1 MSQNPNDPNEQKK
14 SNPLKDI
21 ASHFIK
27 KKGMQARGKMA
38 KLAGKA
44 GKAAAKA
51 AAKMLKAGILK
62 IVGAVVAAVGVPA
75 ALVMGVIIAV
85 CVILVSFVPF
95 TDDEDKTEEQVKKY
109 MEVSMALNVDW
120 KEVVAFDMARYDN
133 DLTGKD
139 PHDAI
144 SYFLD
149 IQYEEY
155 TEKEVC
161 EVGPNG
167 PCEKKKKEMQK
178 TKSES
183 YSGPDVKKILGD
195 TDFKKKIDEINASGS
210 KKVTTSSHGLEKA
223 MELAKFSKS
232 QKERAREI
240 LEAGMLEGMYG
251 HLAPTTG
258 GFIGGMC
265 VGNVSPGGEPV
276 NLNAKV
282 TGYLPKIKEMA
293 EKHGVAQYVGILA
306 AQMMQES
313 GGAGND
319 PMQASE
325 GHYGDMSPSCVGVKG
340 NARVGCIKDPNIS
353 IEAGVQEF
361 KDVLAKANGD
371 IALALQSY
379 NFGSGFI
386 SYALA
391 KGGYSE
397 ETAIEF
403 SRSKNHLNPAGC
415 SDPNNFR
422 TKVNACY
429 GDFTY
434 VFKVLKYYKDLG
446 CVADVSGEWISDKGW
461 KWPTKSGRITDT
473 FDAVRGG
480 KQHNAVDIG
489 AMTAGKAGDPVWSME
504 AGIVTNQTGNVN
516 GGGLGVYVDHGNGI
530 VSRYLHLSKIS
541 VAPGTMVTKGQ
552 IIGEM
557 GGSNFD
563 RDSGFLNMNGYAVH
577 LDFQIR
583 INDQPTDPMKF
594 FKKNDDPG
602 LSSGGSPTMT
612 NAKRQKVLEEAKKW
626 LGQGKVSYVSGA
638 RNPAAGSADCS
649 GFTQY
654 VFKTSIG
661 VQLGDW
667 TGAQI
672 GQGKQVPDIGRAQP
686 GDLIFYENPNH
697 VSIYLGNQK
706 MIHIGDNKGVQ
717 ITGLN
722 YTARGQHMS
731 QIRNVID

>member
-14 SNPLKDI
+14 SNPLKD
-21 ASHFIK
+21 ATSHFIK
-27 KKGMQARGKMA
+27 KKGMKASGKMA
-38 KLAGKA
+38 KMAGKA
-44 GKAAAKA
+44 GRAAAKA
-51 AAKMLKAGILK
+51 AAKLLRAGVVK
-62 IVGAVVAAVGVPA
+62 IVGAIVGAVGLPV
-75 ALVMGVIIAV
+75 ALIMALIITV
-85 CVILVSFVPF
+85 CVILASFVPF
-95 TDDEDKTEEQVKKY
+95 TDDESKTEEQVKKY
-109 MEVSMALNVDW
+109 MEISMALNVDW

-161 EVGPNG
+161 EAGPNG

-210 KKVTTSSHGLEKA
+210 KKVTVSSHGLEKA
-223 MELAKFSKS
+223 MELAKFSES
-232 QKERAREI
+232 QKDRAREI
-240 LEAGMLEGMYG
+240 LAAGMLEGMYG
-251 HLAPTTG
+251 HLAPTG

-265 VGNVSPGGEPV
+265 VGAVSPGGEPV
-276 NLNAKV
+276 NINEKV

-293 EKHGVAQYVGILA
+293 EKHGVAQYVGVLA

-313 GGAGND
+313 AGAGND
-319 PMQASE
+319 PMQSSE
-325 GHYGDMSPSCVGVKG
+325 GHYGDMSSSCIGLKD

-353 IEAGVQEF
+353 IEAGVLEF
-361 KDVLAKANGD
+361 KDVLGQANGD

-403 SRSKNHLNPAGC
+403 SRSKAHLNPGGC

-422 TKVNACY
+422 TKVGACY
-429 GDFTY
+429 GDYTY
-434 VFKVLKYYKDLG
+434 VTKVLKFYKDLG
-446 CVADVSGEWISDKGW
+446 CVTSGDGEWISDKGW

-473 FDAVRGG
+473 FDAVRNG

-504 AGIVTNQTGNVN
+504 VGIVTNQTGNVN

-557 GGSNFD
+557 GGSNYNKD
-563 RDSGFLNMNGYAVH
+563 TGLLNMNGYAVH

-602 LSSGGSPTMT
+602 LSSGGSPIMT
-612 NAKRQKVLEEAKKW
+612 NDKRQKVLAEAKKW
-626 LGQGKVSYVSGA
+626 LGQGKVRYVLGN
-638 RNPAAGSADCS
+638 RNPPGGTSDCS

-654 VFKTSIG
+654 VFRTSIG

-667 TGAQI
+667 TGAQV
-672 GQGKQVPDIGRAQP
+672 GQGKQVPDIIHAQP
-686 GDLIFYENPNH
+686 GDLIFFENPGH
-697 VSIYLGNQK
+697 VAIYMGNQK

-722 YTARGQHMS
+722 YTARGQHMT

>member
-1 MSQNPNDPNEQKK
+1 MSQNPNDPNEPKK
-14 SNPLKDI
+14 SNPLKDVT
-21 ASHFIK
+21 SHFIK
-27 KKGMQARGKMA
+27 KKGMQARGKVA
-38 KLAGKA
+38 KMAGKA

-51 AAKMLKAGILK
+51 AAKLLKAGVLK
-62 IVGAVVAAVGVPA
+62 AVGAIVAAVGAPVA
-75 ALVMGVIIAV
+75 FIMAIIITV

-95 TDDEDKTEEQVKKY
+95 TDDESKTEEQVKKY
-109 MEVSMALNVDW
+109 MEVAMALNVDW
-120 KEVVAFDMARYDN
+120 KEGVAFDMARYDN

-161 EVGPNG
+161 EAGPNG

-210 KKVTTSSHGLEKA
+210 KKVTTSSHGIEKA
-223 MELAKFSKS
+223 MELAKFSES

-240 LEAGMLEGMYG
+240 LAAGMLEGMYG
-251 HLAPTTG
+251 HLASTS

-265 VGNVSPGGEPV
+265 VGSVSPGGEPV
-276 NLNAKV
+276 NINEKV

-293 EKHGVAQYVGILA
+293 EKHGIGEYVGILA

-313 GGAGND
+313 QGIGND

-325 GHYGDMSPSCVGVKG
+325 GHYGDLSPSCIGVKG
-340 NARVGCIKDPNIS
+340 NARMGCIKDPNIS
-353 IEAGVQEF
+353 IEAGVLEF
-361 KDVLAKANGD
+361 KDVLGQANGD

-391 KGGYSE
+391 RGGYSE
-397 ETAIEF
+397 ETAIAF
-403 SRSKNHLNPAGC
+403 SKEHAGENPGGC

-422 TKVNACY
+422 TKVGACY
-429 GDFTY
+429 GDYTY
-434 VFKVLKYYKDLG
+434 VTKVLKFYKDLG
-446 CVADVSGEWISDKGW
+446 CVASGDGEWISDKGW

-473 FDAVRGG
+473 FDAVRDG

-489 AMTAGKAGDPVWSME
+489 AITAGKAGDPVWSME
-504 AGIVTNQTGNVN
+504 AGIVTAQTGNVN

-557 GGSNFD
+557 GGSNYD
-563 RDSGFLNMNGYAVH
+563 KNTGFLNMAGYAVH

-602 LSSGGSPTMT
+602 LSSGGSPTMM
-612 NAKRQKVLEEAKKW
+612 NDKRQKVLAEAKKW
-626 LGQGKVSYVSGA
+626 LGQGKVRYVLGD
-638 RNPAAGSADCS
+638 RNPPGGTSDCS

-667 TGAQI
+667 TGAQV
-672 GQGKQVPDIGRAQP
+672 GQGKQVPDINHAQP
-686 GDLIFYENPNH
+686 GDLIFYENPGH
-697 VSIYLGNQK
+697 VAIYMANQK
-706 MIHIGDNKGVQ
+706 MIHIGDDRGVQ

-722 YTARGQHMS
+722 YTARGQHMT

>member
-14 SNPLKDI
+14 SNPLKDV

-38 KLAGKA
+38 NLAGKA

-51 AAKMLKAGILK
+51 AAKMLRAGILK
-62 IVGAVVAAVGVPA
+62 ILGAVVAAVGVPA
-75 ALVMGVIIAV
+75 ALIMGVIIAV

-95 TDDEDKTEEQVKKY
+95 TDDEGKTEEQVKKY

-161 EVGPNG
+161 EAGPNG

-195 TDFKKKIDEINASGS
+195 TEFKKKIDEINASGS

-325 GHYGDMSPSCVGVKG
+325 GQYGDMSSSCIGVKG

-353 IEAGVQEF
+353 IEAGVREF
-361 KDVLAKANGD
+361 KDVLGKANGD

-379 NFGSGFI
+379 NFGEGFI

-403 SRSKNHLNPAGC
+403 SRSKNHLNPDGC
-415 SDPNNFR
+415 KDPNNFR

-429 GDFTY
+429 GDYTC
-434 VFKVLKYYKDLG
+434 VSKVLKYYKDLG

-461 KWPTKSGRITDT
+461 KWPTKSGRITGT
-473 FDAVRGG
+473 FDEIHAS
-480 KQHNAVDIG
+480 KPHNAVDIG
-489 AMTAGKAGDPVWSME
+489 AMTAGKPGDPVWSME
-504 AGIVTNQTGNVN
+504 AGMVTDKTGNVN
-516 GGGLGVYVDHGNGI
+516 NGGLGVYVDHGNGV
-530 VSRYLHLSKIS
+530 VSRYLHLSKIL

-557 GGSNFD
+557 GGSNYV
-563 RDSGFLNMNGYAVH
+563 GGVLNMFGYAVH

-638 RNPAAGSADCS
+638 RNPAAGSTDCS

-697 VSIYLGNQK
+697 VAIYLGNQK

-722 YTARGQHMS
+722 YTARGQHMT
-731 QIRNVID
+731 QVRNVID

>member
-14 SNPLKDI
+14 SNPLKDV

-75 ALVMGVIIAV
+75 ALIMGVIIAV

-95 TDDEDKTEEQVKKY
+95 TDDEGKTEEQVKKY

-276 NLNAKV
+276 NLNEKV

-313 GGAGND
+313 AGAGND

-325 GHYGDMSPSCVGVKG
+325 GQYGDMSSSCIGVKG

-353 IEAGVQEF
+353 IEAGVREF
-361 KDVLAKANGD
+361 KDVLGKANGD

-379 NFGSGFI
+379 NC
-386 SYALA
+386 A
-391 KGGYSE
+391 
-397 ETAIEF
+397 T
-403 SRSKNHLNPAGC
+403 RS
-415 SDPNNFR
+415 
-422 TKVNACY
+422 
-429 GDFTY
+429 
-434 VFKVLKYYKDLG
+434 
-446 CVADVSGEWISDKGW
+446 
-461 KWPTKSGRITDT
+461 
-473 FDAVRGG
+473 
-480 KQHNAVDIG
+480 
-489 AMTAGKAGDPVWSME
+489 
-504 AGIVTNQTGNVN
+504 
-516 GGGLGVYVDHGNGI
+516 
-530 VSRYLHLSKIS
+530 
-541 VAPGTMVTKGQ
+541 
-552 IIGEM
+552 
-557 GGSNFD
+557 
-563 RDSGFLNMNGYAVH
+563 
-577 LDFQIR
+577 
-583 INDQPTDPMKF
+583 
-594 FKKNDDPG
+594 
-602 LSSGGSPTMT
+602 
-612 NAKRQKVLEEAKKW
+612 
-626 LGQGKVSYVSGA
+626 
-638 RNPAAGSADCS
+638 
-649 GFTQY
+649 
-654 VFKTSIG
+654 
-661 VQLGDW
+661 
-667 TGAQI
+667 
-672 GQGKQVPDIGRAQP
+672 
-686 GDLIFYENPNH
+686 
-697 VSIYLGNQK
+697 
-706 MIHIGDNKGVQ
+706 
-717 ITGLN
+717 
-722 YTARGQHMS
+722 
-731 QIRNVID
+731 

>member
-14 SNPLKDI
+14 SNPLKDV

-62 IVGAVVAAVGVPA
+62 IVGAVIAAVGVPA

-95 TDDEDKTEEQVKKY
+95 TDDEGKTEEQVKKY

-120 KEVVAFDMARYDN
+120 KEIIAFDMARYDN

-161 EVGPNG
+161 EAGPNG

-178 TKSES
+178 NKSES

-258 GFIGGMC
+258 GYIGGMC
-265 VGNVSPGGEPV
+265 VGAVSPGGEPV
-276 NLNAKV
+276 NINEKV

-313 GGAGND
+313 AGAGND

-325 GHYGDMSPSCVGVKG
+325 GQYGDMSSSCIGVKG

-353 IEAGVQEF
+353 IEAGVREF
-361 KDVLAKANGD
+361 KDVLGKANGD

-379 NFGSGFI
+379 NFGEGFI

-403 SRSKNHLNPAGC
+403 SRSKNHLNPDGC

-429 GDFTY
+429 GDY
-434 VFKVLKYYKDLG
+434 VR
-446 CVADVSGEWISDKGW
+446 
-461 KWPTKSGRITDT
+461 P
-473 FDAVRGG
+473 
-480 KQHNAVDIG
+480 
-489 AMTAGKAGDPVWSME
+489 
-504 AGIVTNQTGNVN
+504 
-516 GGGLGVYVDHGNGI
+516 
-530 VSRYLHLSKIS
+530 
-541 VAPGTMVTKGQ
+541 
-552 IIGEM
+552 
-557 GGSNFD
+557 
-563 RDSGFLNMNGYAVH
+563 
-577 LDFQIR
+577 
-583 INDQPTDPMKF
+583 
-594 FKKNDDPG
+594 
-602 LSSGGSPTMT
+602 
-612 NAKRQKVLEEAKKW
+612 
-626 LGQGKVSYVSGA
+626 
-638 RNPAAGSADCS
+638 
-649 GFTQY
+649 
-654 VFKTSIG
+654 
-661 VQLGDW
+661 
-667 TGAQI
+667 
-672 GQGKQVPDIGRAQP
+672 
-686 GDLIFYENPNH
+686 
-697 VSIYLGNQK
+697 
-706 MIHIGDNKGVQ
+706 
-717 ITGLN
+717 
-722 YTARGQHMS
+722 
-731 QIRNVID
+731 

>member
-14 SNPLKDI
+14 SNPLKDV

-62 IVGAVVAAVGVPA
+62 IVGAIIAAVGVPA
-75 ALVMGVIIAV
+75 ALIMGVIIAV

-95 TDDEDKTEEQVKKY
+95 TDDEGKTEEQVKKY

-161 EVGPNG
+161 EAGPNG

-183 YSGPDVKKILGD
+183 YSGPDVKKLLGD

-240 LEAGMLEGMYG
+240 LEAGLLEATYG
-251 HLAPTTG
+251 HLAPSSN
-258 GFIGGMC
+258 FVGGMC

-325 GHYGDMSPSCVGVKG
+325 GQYGDMSSSCIGVKG

-353 IEAGVQEF
+353 IEAGVREF
-361 KDVLAKANGD
+361 KDVLGKANGD

-379 NFGSGFI
+379 NFGEGFI

-403 SRSKNHLNPAGC
+403 SRSKNHLNPGGC

-429 GDFTY
+429 GDF
-434 VFKVLKYYKDLG
+434 
-446 CVADVSGEWISDKGW
+446 
-461 KWPTKSGRITDT
+461 
-473 FDAVRGG
+473 VR
-480 KQHNAVDIG
+480 
-489 AMTAGKAGDPVWSME
+489 P
-504 AGIVTNQTGNVN
+504 
-516 GGGLGVYVDHGNGI
+516 
-530 VSRYLHLSKIS
+530 
-541 VAPGTMVTKGQ
+541 
-552 IIGEM
+552 
-557 GGSNFD
+557 
-563 RDSGFLNMNGYAVH
+563 
-577 LDFQIR
+577 
-583 INDQPTDPMKF
+583 
-594 FKKNDDPG
+594 
-602 LSSGGSPTMT
+602 
-612 NAKRQKVLEEAKKW
+612 
-626 LGQGKVSYVSGA
+626 
-638 RNPAAGSADCS
+638 
-649 GFTQY
+649 
-654 VFKTSIG
+654 
-661 VQLGDW
+661 
-667 TGAQI
+667 
-672 GQGKQVPDIGRAQP
+672 
-686 GDLIFYENPNH
+686 
-697 VSIYLGNQK
+697 
-706 MIHIGDNKGVQ
+706 
-717 ITGLN
+717 
-722 YTARGQHMS
+722 
-731 QIRNVID
+731 